1 MGAHVCELPM
11 ALEGL
16 PLCNGAFQ
24 VHHAESSAHTAST
37 ELVHCH
43 GWGGEE
49 EVLQR
54 EGDGTLAA
62 SHMLSMS
69 TVQCWDQVVVVV
81 EDNAFHVHTAC
92 TLTMEVG
99 NPGVAANVLL
109 AGASHGLGE
118 VHTYADGVVLD
129 SMTLAWVNKSMV
141 GVQGVDKTL

>member
-1 MGAHVCELPM
+1 MVGAHVCELPT

-69 TVQCWDQVVVVV
+69 LGKLKQRGSLAREDQKYKKKR
-81 EDNAFHVHTAC
+81 
-92 TLTMEVG
+92 G
-99 NPGVAANVLL
+99 
-109 AGASHGLGE
+109 
-118 VHTYADGVVLD
+118 
-129 SMTLAWVNKSMV
+129 
-141 GVQGVDKTL
+141 